1 MNKNFVRNKEG
12 KFTAI
17 PLKERFY
24 RFISVPENEN
34 LCWLWRG
41 SFMTKNQPQ
50 FSIGKKNFIASR
62 VSYEIHKGEVP
73 QGMLVCH
80 TCDNPRC
87 VNPDHLFL
95 GTHKDNVQDMI
106 NKNRRFKLQL
116 GGKPPITKEL
126 IASIRLALANK
137 IKKTV
142 IKSRYNVCIS
152 TIRNIEMCRG
162 RYKNESN

>member
-1 MNKNFVRNKEG
+1 MLIRN
-12 KFTAI
+12 
-17 PLKERFY
+17 
-24 RFISVPENEN
+24 
-34 LCWLWRG
+34 
-41 SFMTKNQPQ
+41 TKNLKDKFFEKIQKTDSCW
-50 FSIGKKNFIASR
+50 FWLGYIDKNGYGRLSYDYHHIR
-62 VSYEIHKGEVP
+62 MNRYSYEIHKGEVP